1 MLDISLIKKTF
12 FENGDVIFESNKQKI
27 YQIENLFLK
36 ELKDK
41 KYFEVYKNLELLF
54 IIIDK
59 EQTVYANESILD
71 NFFNILK
78 NKQQQKMFKDNM
90 KKWRKEGIKNDF
102 MNEREK
108 ELLLKM
114 REILKAKNQKT
125 KIIKELDLIMRTIF
139 NKRMIK
145 EIELNEA
152 EAKRKK
158 DAQKTFRDIERM
170 VGSQSSK
177 YPNDTNIENKD
188 PEEIMDIL
196 NELDHMFENS
206 EENEN

>member
-206 EENEN
+206 EKNEN